1 MCFRPGRHSRAAVG
15 VAVLV
20 VVSALVPSL
29 VASAGTGPDLV
40 TGSAYLAAPA
50 NLIHGHY
57 YESFPGYAD
66 FGLTISGALALA
78 ATGDQNPALKGIVTF
93 LREGGQDPHGMTV
106 NGWTGIGSHDV
117 TGGSLAAEALL
128 AEVTGDNPH
137 SFGGHDL
144 IAALDAAVCAHGHG
158 TRCPAAGSYVNSF
171 SVFDQAL
178 GILAQLRAGQAGEA
192 AAPVRYLESL
202 QHANG
207 SFPSLI
213 PPAGDQDVDSTAMAA
228 MALALVPGKRAAAD
242 VAAGLAWI
250 ARRQEAN
257 GGFPGA
263 SGESVNSAGLAI
275 QGLTLRAA
283 RYRPQIGA
291 ALGFLAREQNGNGGF
306 NVAAGGPRGSDV
318 RATAQALGG
327 AVGTSFGTLHRDL
340 SGTHTPP
347 PAPTP
352 TVHHTRIHPPT
363 HPGTPAPTLVV
374 VNPAAPSTTAATPA
388 PVPMAGAGTPPGVAA
403 PRPAHRAF
411 TDASSG
417 SAVTTGLWWATGGVA
432 VAGGVVIGLLLLRR
446 RRLFPAAQVPRGRR

>member
-1 MCFRPGRHSRAAVG
+1 MPLTRPASTRSRVAAA

-20 VVSALVPSL
+20 AVGALIPSL
-29 VASAGTGPDLV
+29 AAAGTGPDLV
-40 TGSAYLAAPA
+40 TGSAYLVAPA

-93 LREGGQDPHGMTV
+93 LAGGGKDPHGTTV
-106 NGWTGIGSHDV
+106 NGWTGIGTHNV
-117 TGGSLAAEALL
+117 IGGSLADEALL
-128 AEVTGDNPH
+128 AEVVGGNPH

-144 IAALDAAVCAHGHG
+144 IAALDAAVCAHRHG

-178 GILAQLRAGQAGEA
+178 GILAQLRAGQVSA
-192 AAPVRYLESL
+192 ATGPIHYLERL
-202 QHANG
+202 QHPDG

-213 PPAGDQDVDSTAMAA
+213 PPGRDQDVDSTAMAA
-228 MALALVPGKRAAAD
+228 MALALAPGKRAAAD

-250 ARRQEAN
+250 AGRQESN

-291 ALGFLAREQNGNGGF
+291 ALGFLAREQNSNGGF
-306 NVAAGGPRGSDV
+306 NVTAGGPGGSNI
-318 RATAQALGG
+318 RASTQALGG
-327 AVGTSFGTLHRDL
+327 AVGTSFGTLYRDL

-352 TVHHTRIHPPT
+352 RPHHT
-363 HPGTPAPTLVV
+363 HPGTPVPTLLI
-374 VNPAAPSTTAATPA
+374 VNPAAPGTSLATPA
-388 PVPMAGAGTPPGVAA
+388 PVPMAGAGTPPGAA
-403 PRPAHRAF
+403 TSPAAHHAF
-411 TDASSG
+411 TDTSSD
-417 SAVTTGLWWATGGVA
+417 SSVAAHLWWAAGGVA
-432 VAGGVVIGLLLLRR
+432 VAGAVVIGLLLLRR
-446 RRLFPAAQVPRGRR
+446 RRLSPAGPVARGRR